1 MVGFDDESVI
11 VLKNVVSLEF
21 FIFSLEVDVS
31 EIDAGVVV
39 DDLVVVVAED

>member
-11 VLKNVVSLEF
+11 VLKNVVSFEIF
-21 FIFSLEVDVS
+21 NFSLEVDVS